1 MGHNFVKEW
10 YERGKGN
17 VVESGRQTRFWKDAW
32 IDECPLMVIF
42 PNIYRICH
50 DQEIS
55 VEAAANRRWVLDYR
69 RRIGITELE
78 EWNGLMEKLESVS
91 LTEQNDRVIWK
102 LEVLG
107 KFSTRSIY
115 RFITLGGVKDV
126 RIMEIWSAKLPLK
139 VQIFL

>member
-1 MGHNFVKEW
+1 
-10 YERGKGN
+10 
-17 VVESGRQTRFWKDAW
+17 
-32 IDECPLMVIF
+32 MVIF

-55 VEAAANRRWVLDYR
+55 VEVAANKRWLLDYR
-69 RRIGITELE
+69 RNIGITELE

-91 LTEQNDRVIWK
+91 LTEQNDRVISK

-115 RFITLGGVKDV
+115 RVITLGGVKDV
-126 RIMEIWSAKLPLK
+126 RIMEIWSAKIPLK